1 MEDRDMKAMLI
12 LAMIELILTKGI
24 PAYIA
29 WKDGVTL
36 EDPTLEDVKAL
47 SDIKRPEE
55 F

>member
-36 EDPTLEDVKAL
+36 EDPTLDDIKAL
-47 SDIKRPEE
+47 MDIKRPEE

>member
-29 WKDGVTL
+29 WKDGVKL

-47 SDIKRPEE
+47 MDIKRPDE